1 MKYVSEITEAELST
15 LESAHKNH
23 PVARVRNRGHVIIL
37 SNTGYQIKEIVTIC
51 RISRYAVSRAIN
63 RWEKYGLRG
72 LYDKNRSGR
81 TRILTPEDEDFVNDM
96 VKKHPRSIN
105 RIVGALEEE
114 RGKKVSKKTVK
125 RVIKKDQN
133 WKRIRKSLKSKR
145 DEKDFRRG
153 QERINNKEEKRLQG
167 EIDVQYFD
175 GSGFDLNPCLPYA
188 WQPKGEHI
196 EVPAAKSQ
204 RLNVLGFMNK
214 DNDFTPFTFKC
225 NIDSDVVIACF
236 DYFSERVTKKTFVY
250 IDNAPVHRSKKFL
263 SCLPGWHKKGLNVKF
278 LPKYSPELNLIEIL
292 WQKIK
297 YAWLP
302 FSAYTSFKKLTE
314 CVESILA
321 NFGSRYTIQF
331 S

>member
-1 MKYVSEITEAELST
+1 MKYVSEIAEAELNT

-23 PVARVRNRGHVIIL
+23 PVARVRNRAHVIIL
-37 SNTGYQIKEIVTIC
+37 SNTGYQIKDIVTIC
-51 RISRYAVSRAIN
+51 RVSRYAVSRAIN

-81 TRILTPEDEDFVNDM
+81 TRILTPEDEDFINDM
-96 VKKHPRSIN
+96 AEKHPRSIN
-105 RIVGALEEE
+105 RIVGTLEEE

-125 RVIKKDQN
+125 RVIKKSRN

-145 DEKDFRRG
+145 NEKDFRRG
-153 QERINNKEEKRLQG
+153 QERVNNKEEKRLQG

-175 GSGFDLNPCLPYA
+175 ASGFDLTPCLPYA
-188 WQPKGEHI
+188 WQLIGEHI

-214 DNDFTPFTFKC
+214 DNDLTPFTFNC
-225 NIDSDVVIACF
+225 NIDSDVVTTCF
-236 DYFSERVTKKTFVY
+236 DYFSEKITRKTFVY

-263 SCLPGWHKKGLNVKF
+263 SCLPGWHEKGLNVRF